1 MTKIRCEKQYVMSK
15 WHFNIRSLTFCIKWW
30 LQLSK
35 NVMFIISLIW
45 LVVLFSFK
53 NFRITCCLNI
63 NSKSSS
69 DRLTVVTAVVQIQ
82 NWWSSILYVK
92 GLYCKLLYLRVL
104 TSKGVQ
110 TVHPMLFKYWNQNN
124 QSPRIDLWS
133 YLTSLLITMFN
144 IVYIAIVNTKSII
157 DFGH

>member
-1 MTKIRCEKQYVMSK
+1 MSK
-15 WHFNIRSLTFCIKWW
+15 WHFNIRNLTFCIKWW

-53 NFRITCCLNI
+53 LSHNLLSQYQFKVKLRPIHCCHSSSS
-63 NSKSSS
+63 NSK
-69 DRLTVVTAVVQIQ
+69 LMKFNFIHE
-82 NWWSSILYVK
+82 

-104 TSKGVQ
+104 TSKRVQ
-110 TVHPMLFKYWNQNN
+110 TVHPIFFKYWNQNN

-144 IVYIAIVNTKSII
+144 IVYVAIVNTKSII